1 LIFAVQITK
10 PRSLL
15 LRLLAAIGEA
25 RILGGTPALRSNGT
39 SINVSALAREHGV
52 SRATIRRRL
61 ERGWTPASRP
71 PPSIE
76 TPPSA
81 PVPGQSAAKERPVA
95 TTMWPGVVTV
105 LVAIGIAF
113 LAIIINGQAD
123 WRLGGTPL
131 ASVTFAGMAVAADLL
146 AITLPTAAV
155 SLWHVKR
162 PGVAGLAW
170 LTWTLAATLTTLSSV
185 GYVELHTSDTAVGG
199 RAVVVTSAAVTDQRA
214 AGVATAQL
222 AASAARKAREAECEI
237 RGPRCRERETD
248 ERAALTGLAAAI
260 AVPIPAAATIA
271 DADPQITAAL
281 RLVRWAG
288 LKLTT
293 DDVVNLRLALMAIL
307 PNIAGLVL
315 AFGTA
320 LRGR

>member
-1 LIFAVQITK
+1 
-10 PRSLL
+10 
-15 LRLLAAIGEA
+15 
-25 RILGGTPALRSNGT
+25 
-39 SINVSALAREHGV
+39 VSALAREHGV
-52 SRATIRRRL
+52 SRATVRRRL
-61 ERGWTPASRP
+61 EKGWTPISRP
-71 PPSIE
+71 PPPVE
-76 TPPSA
+76 TSSSA
-81 PVPGQSAAKERPVA
+81 PVPSKPVAKERPVA
-95 TTMWPGVVTV
+95 ATMWPGVATV
-105 LVAIGIAF
+105 LVAVAICIAF
-113 LAIIINGQAD
+113 LAIIINGQAG

-131 ASVTFAGMAVAADLL
+131 ASVTFAGLAVAADLL

-185 GYVELHTSDTAVGG
+185 GYVELHTSDTAAG
-199 RAVVVTSAAVTDQRA
+199 RRAIVATSAAVTDQRA

-222 AASAARKAREAECEI
+222 AANAAQKAREAECEI

-248 ERAALTGLAAAI
+248 ERTALTSLAAAI

-271 DADPQITAAL
+271 DADPQVTAAL

-293 DDVVNLRLALMAIL
+293 DDIVNLRLALMAIL